1 VSEQAAPWAKNPE
14 PGATTPKGTNTL
26 ISPGAADTGAE
37 PMVTIDNVSKIFGKG
52 KKEVAAVKN
61 VSLTVKKGEIFA
73 IIGYSGAGKSTLVR
87 LINGLESTTSGTL
100 TVDGFE
106 ISGKRDL
113 ELQKVRTNIGMIFQQ
128 FNLMNSRTVAQNVEF
143 PLKVAGWGKGERTK
157 RVQEML
163 EFVGLADRAKYY
175 PSQLSGGQ
183 KQRVGIA
190 RALATKPSLLLAD
203 EATSALDPE
212 TTHEVLEL
220 LKEVNRELGITVIVI
235 THEMDVV
242 SSIADRV
249 AVMEEGRVVETGS
262 VYEVFSNPQTEVAQR
277 FVATT
282 VKQSPTGDAAA
293 ALRKNHKGYLVNVE
307 IVEGNQEL
315 GKILA
320 YLGSRNVRFN
330 IVHGGIETLQ
340 GKAYGTLTLELL
352 GDVTS
357 IDAAV
362 AELKTVTRVQ
372 EVR

>member
-1 VSEQAAPWAKNPE
+1 MSEQAAPWAKNPE

-52 KKEVAAVKN
+52 KKEIAAVKN

-128 FNLMNSRTVAQNVEF
+128 FNLMNSRTVTQNVEF
-143 PLKVAGWGKGERTK
+143 PLKVAGWSKGERTK

-249 AVMEEGRVVETGS
+249 AVMEEGCVVETGS

>member
-1 VSEQAAPWAKNPE
+1 MSEQAAPWAKNPE
-14 PGATTPKGTNTL
+14 PGATTPNGTNTL

-143 PLKVAGWGKGERTK
+143 PLKVAGWSKGERTK

-235 THEMDVV
+235 THEMEVV

>member
-1 VSEQAAPWAKNPE
+1 MSEQAAPWAKNPE

-113 ELQKVRTNIGMIFQQ
+113 DLQKVRTNIGMIFQQ

-143 PLKVAGWGKGERTK
+143 PLKVAGWSKGERTK
-157 RVQEML
+157 RAQEML

>member
-1 VSEQAAPWAKNPE
+1 MSEQAAPWAKNPE

-61 VSLTVKKGEIFA
+61 VSLTVRKGEIFA

-100 TVDGFE
+100 TVDGFK

-143 PLKVAGWGKGERTK
+143 PLKVAGWSKGERTK

-293 ALRKNHKGYLVNVE
+293 ALRKTHKGYLVNVE

-357 IDAAV
+357 IDAVV

-372 EVR
+372 EVH

>member
-1 VSEQAAPWAKNPE
+1 MSEQAAPWAKNPE
-14 PGATTPKGTNTL
+14 PGATTPEGTNTL

-143 PLKVAGWGKGERTK
+143 PLKVAGWSKGERTK